1 MIGGTSEMGRLCLDS
16 ASNVVLAVADHNLKN
31 MKLSSDNA
39 LRSFEYMTRIAD
51 ARTGLEVIALS
62 GAHCHNQLNV
72 LGGYT
77 DNLVDLIRKM
87 PKDAAEPFRTEAV
100 VASCVIL

>member
-1 MIGGTSEMGRLCLDS
+1 MISRTSEMGRLCLDS
-16 ASNVVLAVADHNLKN
+16 ASSVARAVADHNLRN

-39 LRSFEYMTRIAD
+39 LRSFVYMTQLAG
-51 ARTGLEVIALS
+51 AKTGLEVIALS

-72 LGGYT
+72 LGGYA
-77 DNLVDLIRKM
+77 DNLVDLICKM

-100 VASCVIL
+100 VTSCVIL

>member
-1 MIGGTSEMGRLCLDS
+1 MISRASEMGRLCLDS
-16 ASNVVLAVADHNLKN
+16 ASSVAGAVADHNLRN

-39 LRSFEYMTRIAD
+39 LRSFVYMAQLAD
-51 ARTGLEVIALS
+51 AKTGLEVIALS

-72 LGGYT
+72 LGGYA
-77 DNLVDLIRKM
+77 DNLVDLICKM

-100 VASCVIL
+100 VTSCVIL

>member
-1 MIGGTSEMGRLCLDS
+1 MIGRTSEMSRLCLDS
-16 ASNVVLAVADHNLKN
+16 ASNIARAVADHNLKN
-31 MKLSSDNA
+31 MKLSSENA
-39 LRSFEYMTRIAD
+39 LRSFEYMTQLAD
-51 ARTGLEVIALS
+51 ARTGLEVIVLS
-62 GAHCHNQLNV
+62 GAHCHTQLNV

-100 VASCVIL
+100 VAACVIL

>member
-1 MIGGTSEMGRLCLDS
+1 MISRTSEMGRLCLDS
-16 ASNVVLAVADHNLKN
+16 ASSVALAVADHNLRN

-39 LRSFEYMTRIAD
+39 LRSFAYMTQLAD
-51 ARTGLEVIALS
+51 ARTGLEVVALS
-62 GAHCHNQLNV
+62 GAHCHNQVNV
-72 LGGYT
+72 LGGYA
-77 DNLVDLIRKM
+77 DNLLDLIRRI

>member
-1 MIGGTSEMGRLCLDS
+1 MIGRTGEMGRLCLES
-16 ASNVVLAVADHNLKN
+16 ASSVACAVADHNLRN

-39 LRSFEYMTRIAD
+39 LRSFVYMTQLAD
-51 ARTGLEVIALS
+51 AKTGLQVIALS

-77 DNLVDLIRKM
+77 ENLVDLIRKM

-100 VASCVIL
+100 VTSRVIL